1 MKNFIKIIL
10 IIIIVLFVV
19 VYYQVHWIR
28 IENIEFTSSKI
39 NDDFKLVQITD
50 FHNQKI
56 NNMGRVLT
64 EIEKF
69 EPDMIAITGDI
80 ISKNAESFENVKA
93 LISKLE
99 KTKIPIYYVY
109 GNHEEYNIGLNVEL
123 TKFLEESGINIL
135 KNKSVVIEEKGV
147 NILGVGD
154 AYSGNDNL
162 EQCISGLDM
171 AKYNL
176 MLTHSPNIID
186 RQGLADID
194 LIICGHTHGGQLRL
208 PFIGAL
214 LAPGQ
219 GWFPKYDKGIF
230 EVGASKLYIDS
241 GVGCSGINIRLLN
254 QSQITFIEIKK

>member
-1 MKNFIKIIL
+1 MKKIIKIIL
-10 IIIIVLFVV
+10 VILIVLFLV
-19 VYYQVHWIR
+19 VYYQVHWTR
-28 IENIEFTSSKI
+28 IEKITFTSSKI

-56 NNMGRVLT
+56 NNLDGVLCD
-64 EIEKF
+64 IEKF
-69 EPDMIAITGDI
+69 KPDMIAITGDI
-80 ISKNAESFENVKA
+80 ISKNAESFENVKE
-93 LISKLE
+93 LIAKL
-99 KTKIPIYYVY
+99 KNTKIPIYYVY
-109 GNHEEYNIGLNVEL
+109 GNHEEYNIGLSGEL
-123 TKFLEESGINIL
+123 TKFLNESGINIL

-162 EQCISGLDM
+162 EQSIAGLDM
-171 AKYNL
+171 SKYNL
-176 MLTHSPNIID
+176 MLTHSPNIIA
-186 RQGLADID
+186 RQGLDDID
-194 LIICGHTHGGQLRL
+194 LIICGHTHGGQLRI

-230 EVGASKLYIDS
+230 EVGSGKLYIDS
-241 GVGCSGINIRLLN
+241 GVGCSGVNMRLLN